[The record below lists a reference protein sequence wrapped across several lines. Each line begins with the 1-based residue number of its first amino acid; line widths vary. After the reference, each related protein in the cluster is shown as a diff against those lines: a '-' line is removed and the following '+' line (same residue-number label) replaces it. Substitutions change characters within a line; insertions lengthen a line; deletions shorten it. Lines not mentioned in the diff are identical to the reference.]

1 VIVVLAAMAAA
12 TSSGLLLHARSA
24 DAAQRVAGLCLRALL
39 WVFVPFVIVV
49 SLPRLHADAGLAAG
63 LGLGYVAAG
72 ATGLAAYVIGAR
84 ILKLPRACTGT
95 LIVAALVMNATYMG
109 YPFVGAL
116 LGKDAVP
123 EAIAFDALVNG
134 PLFYVVGFAV
144 GAAFGGHD
152 VARREVLL
160 RNPPL
165 YAAVIGLALPASAI
179 PGALVDVS
187 HGVVWVLL
195 ALGFVALGVTLA
207 SEARPQLDRTV
218 AVAVGLRV
226 LVAPA
231 LYLGLTAV
239 IGGGVPTAFRIEE
252 AMPVGINLLVVAHA
266 TGLDLRVASSA
277 IAWSTLVVAS
287 WGLVASIA

>member
-12 TSSGLLLHARSA
+12 TSFGLLLQARAPAAAGPVSA
-24 DAAQRVAGLCLRALL
+24 LCLRSLL
-39 WVFVPFVIVV
+39 WVFFPFMILV
-49 SLPRLHADAGLAAG
+49 SLPRLHVDAGLAAG

-72 ATGLAAYVIGAR
+72 AAGFAAYLIGSR
-84 ILKLPRACTGT
+84 VLRLPRECVGT

-116 LGKDAVP
+116 LGADHVP
-123 EAIAFDALVNG
+123 AAIAFDALVNG
-134 PLFYVVGFAV
+134 PMFYVVGFAV
-144 GAAFGGHD
+144 GVAFGGHD
-152 VARREVLL
+152 VSRRSVLL

-165 YAAVIGLALPASAI
+165 FAAIVGLALPASVI
-179 PGALVDVS
+179 PGVLVDVS

-207 SEARPQLDRTV
+207 REARPQLDV
-218 AVAVGLRV
+218 AVATAVGLRV
-226 LVAPA
+226 VLAPA
-231 LYLGLTAV
+231 VYLGLTALV
-239 IGGGVPTAFRIEE
+239 GDVPSAFRIEE
-252 AMPVGINLLVVAHA
+252 AMPVGINTLVVAHA